1 MSERYSFRRSTL
13 FQKLPPHIPG
23 GSPRDPTPRIRL
35 NIEDLDL
42 TKSYVRTLVPP
53 QRPVRVKKDRP
64 WAKWTGATPL
74 TDPAQ
79 FPPGWHM
86 NEDDLEINDI
96 DGQIQRCHERI
107 AENIMP
113 RVFQQRLA
121 EYTVAKAQNYL
132 MKFPGSDGLSWDTIE
147 RVHTLE
153 AMKTE
158 LANTTDKY
166 EQLPNIDA
174 LLNAYKAGNL
184 EWHTGL
190 VTYWSRGIQIC
201 QPRPFDW
208 DEFEAINTHYKGDKG
223 FWTEGISGPGSGSS
237 YTTITINPTRIPRGL
252 IGIKLAL
259 RLPGVA
265 WFAELD
271 FIYDT
276 GANMMSI
283 FEGDL
288 STLLGPF
295 GATGRPSI
303 PLIGLGSVNTGGGT
317 VSKQYIVMEVTILD
331 GNRDRMTAWTRTIC
345 ALNSG
350 DWTPGG
356 VPRLDGPI
364 VRDLLYT
371 GSAPN
376 GLRQIN
382 IATTK
387 SQLNLMDLDLVAH
400 PPPHNPR
407 TRHMVPPPPGMLANT
422 PGLWLLG
429 GGQATMPQAGPGVA
443 P

>member
-1 MSERYSFRRSTL
+1 MPNRYSFRRSTL
-13 FQKLPPHIPG
+13 IRKLPPHTPW
-23 GSPRDPTPRIRL
+23 GSPRDPTPRIKL
-35 NIEDLDL
+35 DIEGLDL
-42 TKSYVRTLVPP
+42 TKSYVTTLVPP
-53 QRPVRVKKDRP
+53 QRPARAKKNRP
-64 WAKWTGATPL
+64 WPKWTGAKPL

-79 FPPGWHM
+79 FPAGWHM
-86 NEDDLEINDI
+86 NEDDLEIDDI

-121 EYTVAKAQNYL
+121 EYTAAKAQNDL
-132 MKFPGSDGLSWDTIE
+132 MNFPGSDWLSWDTIE

-153 AMKTE
+153 AMKTD

-174 LLNAYKAGNL
+174 LLNAYKAGQLWWN
-184 EWHTGL
+184 TGF
-190 VTYWSRGIQIC
+190 VTYWSRGAQIC

-223 FWTEGISGPGSGSS
+223 FWAEGISGPGNESS
-237 YTTITINPTRIPRGL
+237 YTAITLYPTRIPRGL

-288 STLLGPF
+288 STLLGPH
-295 GATGRPSI
+295 GATDTPKI
-303 PLIGLGSVNTGGGT
+303 PVIGLGSVHTGGGT
-317 VSKQYIVMEVTILD
+317 VHKQYIEMEVTILD
-331 GNRDRMTAWTRTIC
+331 GNRHRMTPWTRTIC

-350 DWTPGG
+350 DWRPGD

-376 GLRQIN
+376 NLRQIS

-387 SQLNLMDLDLVAH
+387 SELNLIDLDLVAH
-400 PPPHNPR
+400 PPHHNPR
-407 TRHMVPPPPGMLANT
+407 TRFMAAPPPGTLANT
-422 PGLWLLG
+422 PGSWSMG
-429 GGQATMPQAGPGVA
+429 VDQGTMPPAGPGVA